1 MMMENALTSLPERLR
16 LDAEQALAELAA
28 SLGRLHAAVIATT
41 DGFEVAAHAQHG
53 LEVSKLAA
61 MACSISALG
70 AMVGQESEVGPH
82 QNVIVEASEGFI
94 VIVDIPHP
102 RYPMILN
109 LVADREEM
117 LGQVLYQAKR
127 IALRLSDLSLAS

>member
-1 MMMENALTSLPERLR
+1 MESVLMNLPEQLR
-16 LDAEQALAELAA
+16 LDADQALDELSA
-28 SLGRLHAAVIATT
+28 SLGRLNAAVIATT
-41 DGFEVAAHAQHG
+41 DGFEVASRAGNG

-82 QNVIVEASEGFI
+82 QNVIVEASEGYI

-127 IALRLSDLSLAS
+127 TAMRLSDLSLAS

>member
-1 MMMENALTSLPERLR
+1 MEHALMSLPDSLR
-16 LDAEQALAELAA
+16 QDAERMLDDLIA
-28 SLGRLHAAVIATT
+28 SLGRLNAAVIATT
-41 DGFEVAAHAQHG
+41 DGFEVASRAGSG

-70 AMVGQESEVGPH
+70 AMVGQEGEVGAH
-82 QNVIVEASEGFI
+82 QNVIVEASEGFV

-102 RYPMILN
+102 SHPMILN

-127 IALRLSDLSLAS
+127 TATRLSGRSLAD

>member
-1 MMMENALTSLPERLR
+1 MEHTLMNLPERLR
-16 LDAEQALAELAA
+16 NDAEQALEELGA
-28 SLGRLHAAVIATT
+28 SLGRLSAAVIATT
-41 DGFEVAAHAQHG
+41 DGFEVASRAG
-53 LEVSKLAA
+53 KGVEVSKLAA

-82 QNVIVEASEGFI
+82 QNVIVEASEGYI

-102 RYPMILN
+102 SHPMILN

-127 IALRLSDLSLAS
+127 TATRLADLSLSG